1 MTIIITAKC
10 ERYNFYSLFC
20 TRLVMKKA
28 VLERSF
34 VVVLFLLVMVVF
46 SLAERDTQKLFQQRN
61 EKSTV
66 VEINPKP
73 SVTAKTAIKSETSAT
88 Q

>member
-1 MTIIITAKC
+1 
-10 ERYNFYSLFC
+10 
-20 TRLVMKKA
+20 MKRA

-34 VVVLFLLVMVVF
+34 VMVLFFLVMVVF
-46 SLAERDTQKLFQQRN
+46 SLAERDTQKLFEKRN

-66 VEINPKP
+66 VEFKKAASP
-73 SVTAKTAIKSETSAT
+73 TATTSHKLKASAH

>member
-1 MTIIITAKC
+1 
-10 ERYNFYSLFC
+10 
-20 TRLVMKKA
+20 MKRA

-34 VVVLFLLVMVVF
+34 VVVLFMLVMVVF

-66 VEINPKP
+66 VEISPKP
-73 SVTAKTAIKSETSAT
+73 SLTAKTAVKSQSSAT